1 MMRREEI
8 LPLFGARPVLL
19 EMVRIPSA
27 STGPQEILP
36 LFGARPVLLE
46 MVRMPSAST
55 GPQENLPPEI
65 VEIDFDKED
74 VNPLGLEMEWKN
86 PPEVIRVIAD
96 TPAERR
102 GCLARD
108 RLISVN
114 GQDTTNMTW
123 IQILKLFSNRPLSCR
138 FERDPNQKPAPGGSP
153 DVRKKKTKKKE
164 KTKEEPAEAEEE
176 AAP

>member
-19 EMVRIPSA
+19 ELVRVPAA
-27 STGPQEILP
+27 SG
-36 LFGARPVLLE
+36 G
-46 MVRMPSAST
+46 
-55 GPQENLPPEI
+55 PPEI
-65 VEIDFDKED
+65 VDIDFDKED

-86 PPEVIRVIAD
+86 PPEVIRAIAD

-114 GQDTTNMTW
+114 GQDTTNMSW

-138 FERDPNQKPAPGGSP
+138 FERDPNQKA
-153 DVRKKKTKKKE
+153 
-164 KTKEEPAEAEEE
+164 
-176 AAP
+176 

>member
-1 MMRREEI
+1 MRREEI

-19 EMVRIPSA
+19 ELVRTASA
-27 STGPQEILP
+27 AGEKP
-36 LFGARPVLLE
+36 
-46 MVRMPSAST
+46 
-55 GPQENLPPEI
+55 PPEI

-86 PPEVIRVIAD
+86 PPEVIRVIAE

-138 FERDPNQKPAPGGSP
+138 FERDPNN
-153 DVRKKKTKKKE
+153 
-164 KTKEEPAEAEEE
+164 
-176 AAP
+176 

>member
-19 EMVRIPSA
+19 ELVRVASA
-27 STGPQEILP
+27 SAGPEEATP
-36 LFGARPVLLE
+36 
-46 MVRMPSAST
+46 
-55 GPQENLPPEI
+55 PQI

-138 FERDPNQKPAPGGSP
+138 FERDPNQKPLAIASP
-153 DVRKKKTKKKE
+153 EVRKKPKKKKE
-164 KTKEEPAEAEEE
+164 KAKGE
-176 AAP
+176 

>member
-19 EMVRIPSA
+19 E
-27 STGPQEILP
+27 L
-36 LFGARPVLLE
+36 
-46 MVRMPSAST
+46 VRMPAASA
-55 GPQENLPPEI
+55 GPTEQLPPEI
-65 VEIDFDKED
+65 VEIDFEK
-74 VNPLGLEMEWKN
+74 EWKN

-123 IQILKLFSNRPLSCR
+123 IQILKLFSNRPLSCC
-138 FERDPNQKPAPGGSP
+138 S
-153 DVRKKKTKKKE
+153 
-164 KTKEEPAEAEEE
+164 
-176 AAP
+176 

>member
-19 EMVRIPSA
+19 E
-27 STGPQEILP
+27 L
-36 LFGARPVLLE
+36 
-46 MVRMPSAST
+46 VRMPAAA
-55 GPQENLPPEI
+55 GEQQEKQAPDI

-138 FERDPNQKPAPGGSP
+138 FERDPNLKQQPVGSQ
-153 DVRKKKTKKKE
+153 DGLRKKKVKKKE
-164 KTKEEPAEAEEE
+164 KAKEEGDAAAE
-176 AAP
+176 